1 MKNKIL
7 IPIVVIIVIAAGIGG
22 FLYYSGTESNGHMA
36 ISVADAPA
44 VSGVGAVY
52 ITFTSVELH
61 SNASGWVNYS
71 VPTTTI
77 NILGLTISNASL
89 LTNITLHPGKYT
101 MIRLFIKSV
110 TVNVLGVNVSFT
122 LASKFAFINHPFNVS
137 LHSTTK
143 VIIDFNLNQNLN
155 LNSKI
160 FTPDVGVVVD

>member
-122 LASKFAFINHPFNVS
+122 LASKFAFINHHFNVS